1 MTDSQ
6 HTVTSLDALMPPE
19 MARKA
24 EQVGEKKANL
34 DLATMFVLALLG
46 GAFIAWGA
54 ALATVVATTGSAE
67 PLPFGV
73 TKVLGGLVF
82 CVGLILVVVAGAE
95 LFTGNNLIVMGWAS
109 GRVTSGNLLRNWIV
123 VYIGNLIGA
132 LATAAIVYFA
142 GAANQANGAVG
153 ETMMKIAAAKCNL
166 GFAQAMSAGIGCN
179 ALVCVAIWLCMSA
192 RSVTDKI
199 AAIVFPITTFVATGM
214 EHCVA
219 NMYFIPIGM
228 LARGSADVY
237 PELSLNGFLVGNLL
251 PVTIGNIIGGA
262 GLVGLVYWFAYLRK
276 SSA

>member
-6 HTVTSLDALMPPE
+6 HTVSSLDALMPPE

-54 ALATVVATTGSAE
+54 ALATVVATSGTVE

-109 GRVTSGNLLRNWIV
+109 GQITTGKLLRNWIV
-123 VYIGNLIGA
+123 VYLGNFMGA

-166 GFAQAMSAGIGCN
+166 SFTQAMAAGIGCN

-228 LARGSADVY
+228 LARGSEDVY
-237 PELSLNGFLVGNLL
+237 PELNLNSFLVGNLL
-251 PVTIGNIIGGA
+251 PVTIGNIVGGA

-276 SSA
+276 SST